1 MSLMSNGYIDITDI
15 NITLLQHSVYM
26 LTETAI
32 LKSIMLL

>member
-32 LKSIMLL
+32 LKSIILL